1 MKKDIYLGQVG
12 MTLLLT
18 FAIVY
23 KAGAQEQSRS
33 LTLDLD
39 KAIEIA
45 LSENPTI
52 KVADIEITRKDYYDY
67 GIRRL
72 FSNIEKTSYV
82 YGHGYSGNG

>member
-52 KVADIEITRKDYYDY
+52 KVADIEITRKDY

>member
-1 MKKDIYLGQVG
+1 

-52 KVADIEITRKDYYDY
+52 KVADIEITRKDYSRKGGYRKLISYDY

>member
-1 MKKDIYLGQVG
+1 MSLSIEQRMHKDKFIRTRISMKKDIYLGQVG

-39 KAIEIA
+39 KA
-45 LSENPTI
+45 
-52 KVADIEITRKDYYDY
+52 KRKPDNKSSRYRDLQK
-67 GIRRL
+67 RL
-72 FSNIEKTSYV
+72 FS
-82 YGHGYSGNG
+82 